1 MQHNKIK
8 QSKIWLFAGCGL
20 FTASFLLLYV
30 ARSVEGFAQWY
41 AVTVYPVLV
50 SVIGR
55 ICGQLPVSLVEIL
68 LYIVILLVIIR
79 STVLIKG
86 ITKKEKSVSD
96 VGRFFTRIFLFSG
109 ILFLVYTLN
118 CGINYQRD
126 SFAECI
132 ELEVEEYTVEELKK
146 VCEILTE
153 DINELADVVARDENG
168 LMIIGEESN
177 KFLFGGELAVEA
189 MEKTSAI
196 YDELSGYY
204 PKPKGLLCPWILS
217 VQKLSGIYSPFTIE
231 ANYNCAMVDYNIP
244 FTMCHELSHLR
255 GFMQEQEANFIAYLA
270 CMTSE
275 SAEFRYSGSML
286 GWIHCMNTLY
296 DVDMEAWKELRMMLD
311 ESVFVDL
318 QANSEF
324 WAKYDGNTAEVADM
338 LNDSY
343 LKANGQADG
352 VKSYDK
358 MVDLLVAYYK

>member
-1 MQHNKIK
+1 MQHNKMK
-8 QSKIWLFAGCGL
+8 QSKIWLFASCGL
-20 FTASFLLLYV
+20 FIASFLLLYV
-30 ARSVEGFAQWY
+30 ARNVTGFAQWY

-55 ICGQLPVSLVEIL
+55 ICGLLPVSVVEIV
-68 LYIVILLVIIR
+68 LYIVVLLITIR
-79 STVLIKG
+79 LAALIRG
-86 ITKKEKSVSD
+86 ITKREKSVSD
-96 VGRFFTRIFLFSG
+96 VSRFCTGIFWFSG

-132 ELEVEEYTVEELKK
+132 ELEVEEYTVEELKI

-153 DINELADVVARDENG
+153 DINELTEIVARDENG
-168 LMIIGEESN
+168 LMVIAEERN
-177 KFLFGGELAVEA
+177 KFLPGGELAVEA
-189 MEKTSAI
+189 MKKTSAS

-204 PKPKGLLCPWILS
+204 PQPKGLLCPWILS

-231 ANYNCAMVDYNIP
+231 ANYNRAMIGYNIP

-270 CMTSE
+270 CMASD

-296 DVDMEAWKELRMMLD
+296 DADMEAWKEVRMMLD

-324 WAKYDGNTAEVADM
+324 WVKYDGKTAEVADM